1 MISVYGRPGDRRGQ
15 GTVGPG
21 NRMFRIIRIS
31 RCIRSFR
38 DIRGFRDIWGFRGL
52 PDHPEYP
59 EPPGHIH
66 RYWMAGLEI
75 LDDGLMNTAW
85 QANR

>member
-1 MISVYGRPGDRRGQ
+1 MISVYGGTRGPE
-15 GTVGPG
+15 GPDVPDYP
-21 NRMFRIIRIS
+21 
-31 RCIRSFR
+31 
-38 DIRGFRDIWGFRGL
+38 DIPEHPELPGL

-59 EPPGHIH
+59 EPPGHTH

-75 LDDGLMNTAW
+75 LDDRLMNTAW

>member
-1 MISVYGRPGDRRGQ
+1 MYTGGPGDQRDRGP
-15 GTVGPG
+15 GRPG

-31 RCIRSFR
+31 RSIRSFR
-38 DIRGFRDIWGFRGL
+38 DIRGFRGFRGFRGL
-52 PDHPEYP
+52 P
-59 EPPGHIH
+59 EPPGQLH

>member
-1 MISVYGRPGDRRGQ
+1 MISVYGETGGPDVPDVPDYPDIPELPGH
-15 GTVGPG
+15 PG
-21 NRMFRIIRIS
+21 IP
-31 RCIRSFR
+31 
-38 DIRGFRDIWGFRGL
+38 GL

>member
-1 MISVYGRPGDRRGQ
+1 MISVYGGGTRGPERPD
-15 GTVGPG
+15 VPDYP
-21 NRMFRIIRIS
+21 
-31 RCIRSFR
+31 
-38 DIRGFRDIWGFRGL
+38 DIPELPELPELPGL
-52 PDHPEYP
+52 PDHPELP

>member
-1 MISVYGRPGDRRGQ
+1 MISVYGGDQRTGEPGRPDVPDYPDIPELPGTSGASGPSGD
-15 GTVGPG
+15 
-21 NRMFRIIRIS
+21 
-31 RCIRSFR
+31 
-38 DIRGFRDIWGFRGL
+38 FRGL
-52 PDHPEYP
+52 P
-59 EPPGHIH
+59 EPPGQIH

>member
-1 MISVYGRPGDRRGQ
+1 MISVYG
-15 GTVGPG
+15 GTGGPG
-21 NRMFRIIRIS
+21 RPDVPDYPDNPE
-31 RCIRSFR
+31 
-38 DIRGFRDIWGFRGL
+38 L
-52 PDHPEYP
+52 PELLEFPEL
-59 EPPGHIH
+59 PGHIH

>member
-1 MISVYGRPGDRRGQ
+1 MISVYG
-15 GTVGPG
+15 GTGGPEGPG
-21 NRMFRIIRIS
+21 RPDVPDYP
-31 RCIRSFR
+31 
-38 DIRGFRDIWGFRGL
+38 DIPEHPEL

-59 EPPGHIH
+59 EPPGNIH

>member
-1 MISVYGRPGDRRGQ
+1 MISVYGGDQ
-15 GTVGPG
+15 GTGGLGRPVDRGD
-21 NRMFRIIRIS
+21 RMFRIIRIS
-31 RCIRSFR
+31 RSIRSFGA
-38 DIRGFRDIWGFRGL
+38 IRGLPGL

-75 LDDGLMNTAW
+75 LDDRLMNTAW

>member
-1 MISVYGRPGDRRGQ
+1 MYTGDRVTGGTGGPGRPD
-15 GTVGPG
+15 VPDYPDIPEHPELPG
-21 NRMFRIIRIS
+21 HP
-31 RCIRSFR
+31 
-38 DIRGFRDIWGFRGL
+38 GL

-59 EPPGHIH
+59 EPPGNIH

>member
-1 MISVYGRPGDRRGQ
+1 MISVYGGTGGPGRPGRPD
-15 GTVGPG
+15 VPD
-21 NRMFRIIRIS
+21 NPEHPEHP
-31 RCIRSFR
+31 
-38 DIRGFRDIWGFRGL
+38 GL

>member
-1 MISVYGRPGDRRGQ
+1 MISVRGGTGVPEGPEGRGD
-15 GTVGPG
+15 
-21 NRMFRIIRIS
+21 RMFRIIRIS
-31 RCIRSFR
+31 RSFR
-38 DIRGFRDIWGFRGL
+38 GLPGL

-59 EPPGHIH
+59 EPPGNIH

>member
-1 MISVYGRPGDRRGQ
+1 MISVYGGDQ
-15 GTVGPG
+15 GTGGTGGPG
-21 NRMFRIIRIS
+21 RPDVPDYP
-31 RCIRSFR
+31 
-38 DIRGFRDIWGFRGL
+38 DI
-52 PDHPEYP
+52 PEHPELP
-59 EPPGHIH
+59 ELPGHIH

>member
-1 MISVYGRPGDRRGQ
+1 MISVYGGTRGPEVPDYPDIPEHPGLLEL
-15 GTVGPG
+15 PG
-21 NRMFRIIRIS
+21 HPELP
-31 RCIRSFR
+31 
-38 DIRGFRDIWGFRGL
+38 GL

-75 LDDGLMNTAW
+75 LNDGLMNTAW

>member
-1 MISVYGRPGDRRGQ
+1 MISVYGGTRGPDVPDYPDIPEHPELPGH
-15 GTVGPG
+15 P
-21 NRMFRIIRIS
+21 
-31 RCIRSFR
+31 
-38 DIRGFRDIWGFRGL
+38 GL

-59 EPPGHIH
+59 EPPGNIH

-75 LDDGLMNTAW
+75 LDDGLKNTAW

>member
-1 MISVYGRPGDRRGQ
+1 MISVYG
-15 GTVGPG
+15 GTRGPG
-21 NRMFRIIRIS
+21 ERGDRMFRIIRIS
-31 RCIRSFR
+31 RS
-38 DIRGFRDIWGFRGL
+38 IRGFQGFRGLPGL

>member
-1 MISVYGRPGDRRGQ
+1 MISVYGGTRRPWGLD
-15 GTVGPG
+15 VPDYPDIPEHPELPG
-21 NRMFRIIRIS
+21 HP
-31 RCIRSFR
+31 
-38 DIRGFRDIWGFRGL
+38 GLPEL

-59 EPPGHIH
+59 EPPGNIH

-75 LDDGLMNTAW
+75 LDDGLKNTAW

>member
-1 MISVYGRPGDRRGQ
+1 MISVYGETR
-15 GTVGPG
+15 GPG
-21 NRMFRIIRIS
+21 RPDVPDYP
-31 RCIRSFR
+31 
-38 DIRGFRDIWGFRGL
+38 DIPEHPGLLELPGHPELPGL

>member
-1 MISVYGRPGDRRGQ
+1 MISVYQGDQGRPE
-15 GTVGPG
+15 GPDYP
-21 NRMFRIIRIS
+21 
-31 RCIRSFR
+31 
-38 DIRGFRDIWGFRGL
+38 DIPEHPELPGHPGLLELPGHPEL

-59 EPPGHIH
+59 EHPGNIH

-75 LDDGLMNTAW
+75 LDDGLKNTAW